1 MVIGGNGD
9 SIYVRLMTA
18 VGREDLANDPDLWS
32 NAGRVEQQQLIDAAI
47 GGWTSAHDSAKVIAI
62 LEEADVPVGPIYSIA
77 DAFNDP
83 HYQARGLF
91 EEVDTPNGKLKVPA
105 ILPKMSLT
113 RGEPLGQA
121 VKWVAIQMKYCCP
134 PASSRRLWKAT
145 QQWRHLN
152 AALSAAAIFF

>member
-1 MVIGGNGD
+1 
-9 SIYVRLMTA
+9 MTA
-18 VGREDLANDPDLWS
+18 VGREDLANDPDLGS

-62 LEEADVPVGPIYSIA
+62 LEDADVPVGPIYSIA

-83 HYQARGLF
+83 HYRARGLF

-113 RGEPLGQA
+113 PGRTTWAGGEVGSHTDEVLLSAGFEQ
-121 VKWVAIQMKYCCP
+121 
-134 PASSRRLWKAT
+134 
-145 QQWRHLN
+145 
-152 AALSAAAIFF
+152 AALEELRNNGDI